1 MESFQIAS
9 DRLVAELMP
18 ELGGRI
24 VSLRLVD
31 DPARPLDVL
40 VPLVGAP
47 VLPPRWPKVGGY
59 PLAPYSNR
67 IANARLSFRGH
78 THDLP
83 PHPDATPHTVHGHSH
98 RMPWTVAERGPD
110 RATLVYEHDGTGEW
124 PWRFMVEQRISLS
137 GSRLTVA
144 FAFANRD
151 ARPAPAGFGWHPYF
165 PINGSP
171 RIAFKAGTLWA
182 QSDDNVALGTSE
194 RRVPIDL
201 PVELDAAGTT
211 LYFGE
216 WAGSCAFETGTGVSV
231 RLTADPVLSH
241 LVLHR
246 PAGIDYICVEPVSHV
261 ADGFNLAARGVAGTG
276 TRSLDPGDILSGT
289 VTMDAVRTA

>member
-1 MESFQIAS
+1 METFRISS
-9 DRLVAELMP
+9 GPLVADLMP

-24 VSLRLVD
+24 VALRLVD

-47 VLPPRWPKVGGY
+47 VLPPRWPKAGAY

-67 IANARLSFRGH
+67 IADARLSFRGQ

-83 PHPDATPHTVHGHSH
+83 PHPDALPHTVHGHAH
-98 RMPWTVAERGPD
+98 RMPWQVAEQGPD

-124 PWRFMVEQRISLS
+124 PWRFMVEQRIQLS

-144 FAFANRD
+144 FALANRD

-165 PINGSP
+165 PIKGSP
-171 RIAFKAGTLWA
+171 RIAFKAGTLWHQA
-182 QSDDNVALGTSE
+182 EDNVALGTSE
-194 RRVPIDL
+194 RRAPADA
-201 PVELDAAGTT
+201 PVDLDAQGTT

-216 WAGSCAFETGTGVSV
+216 WNGSCAFETGTGVSV
-231 RLTADPVLSH
+231 RLSADPALSH

-246 PAGIDYICVEPVSHV
+246 PAGIDYICIEPVSHV
-261 ADGFNLAARGVAGTG
+261 ADGFNLAARGIANTG
-276 TRSLDPGDILSGT
+276 TRSLDPGDILSGG
-289 VTMDAVRTA
+289 VTMDVARTG